1 MQQRGCCRG
10 PRPADLSTHAERAS
24 SEEAVV
30 CQLGGNHC
38 CLDAERPLHR
48 HTLPPCVRSNICQSS
63 REGSWRHRWQWIRQ
77 TPIAAP
83 RLASSSANAF
93 FERAAGMSQHNQG
106 SAQPRCCTSRVNRE
120 SARTGNIA
128 RPFVVSVDDVSPTQ
142 PPTRPG
148 DCGPAGVEITPR
160 LDEAERDRTRQ
171 GPVQTRRSLRPGV
184 WTLSGLPAAQ
194 GPPQKS
200 GFYGPR
206 QLAVSW
212 GMALSFFAHC
222 LRRALARSLNLA
234 DRRAL

>member
-1 MQQRGCCRG
+1 M
-10 PRPADLSTHAERAS
+10 
-24 SEEAVV
+24 

-38 CLDAERPLHR
+38 CLDAARPLHR

-63 REGSWRHRWQWIRQ
+63 REGSWRHRWQSIRQ

-83 RLASSSANAF
+83 RLASSRIL
-93 FERAAGMSQHNQG
+93 RARRRHVSTNQDG
-106 SAQPRCCTSRVNRE
+106 APSAQPSCCTSRVNRE

-128 RPFVVSVDDVSPTQ
+128 RPFVVSVDDVSPNSASEATGRLWAQ
-142 PPTRPG
+142 RVLRSPRDWTRQSETEQDKGQCRPG
-148 DCGPAGVEITPR
+148 EASGREYGPYRVC
-160 LDEAERDRTRQ
+160 RQ
-171 GPVQTRRSLRPGV
+171 PK
-184 WTLSGLPAAQ
+184 

>member
-1 MQQRGCCRG
+1 MASHDAPGSTLTVFSSMQGVRAPTDPSHWHAATRVL

-128 RPFVVSVDDVSPTQ
+128 RPFVVTVDDVSPTQ
-142 PPTRPG
+142 PPRRPG
-148 DCGPAGVEITPR
+148 DCGPSR
-160 LDEAERDRTRQ
+160 
-171 GPVQTRRSLRPGV
+171 
-184 WTLSGLPAAQ
+184 
-194 GPPQKS
+194 
-200 GFYGPR
+200 
-206 QLAVSW
+206 
-212 GMALSFFAHC
+212 C
-222 LRRALARSLNLA
+222 
-234 DRRAL
+234 

>member
-30 CQLGGNHC
+30 CQLGGKHC

-48 HTLPPCVRSNICQSS
+48 HTLPPCVRSNMCQSS

-128 RPFVVSVDDVSPTQ
+128 RPFVVSVDDVSPNSASEATGRLWAQ
-142 PPTRPG
+142 RVLRSPRDWTRQSETEQDKGQCRPG
-148 DCGPAGVEITPR
+148 
-160 LDEAERDRTRQ
+160 EA
-171 GPVQTRRSLRPGV
+171 
-184 WTLSGLPAAQ
+184 SGRE
-194 GPPQKS
+194 
-200 GFYGPR
+200 YGPYRVCR
-206 QLAVSW
+206 QPK
-212 GMALSFFAHC
+212 AL
-222 LRRALARSLNLA
+222 LRRADFTDHVSLLSAGVWRFRSLPTVCAEPSLEA
-234 DRRAL
+234 

>member
-93 FERAAGMSQHNQG
+93 FERAAGSTNQDG
-106 SAQPRCCTSRVNRE
+106 APSAQPKMVHLRHNHDGAPSAQPSCCTSRVNRE

-128 RPFVVSVDDVSPTQ
+128 RPFVVTVDDVSPTQ
-142 PPTRPG
+142 PPRRPG
-148 DCGPAGVEITPR
+148 DCGPSR
-160 LDEAERDRTRQ
+160 
-171 GPVQTRRSLRPGV
+171 
-184 WTLSGLPAAQ
+184 
-194 GPPQKS
+194 
-200 GFYGPR
+200 
-206 QLAVSW
+206 
-212 GMALSFFAHC
+212 C
-222 LRRALARSLNLA
+222 
-234 DRRAL
+234 